1 MISHLKF
8 DFDLFVI
15 GAGSAGVRAARMCA
29 ASGAKVA
36 VAEDLYLGGT
46 CVNVGC
52 VPKKLLVYASH
63 FSEDMKDA
71 RGYGWKIIPGE
82 FNWQELISNKNIE
95 ISRLNNIYQRLL
107 DDAGVTTI
115 KGRALVRDPH
125 TVSVG
130 DTHYSTGRILVAT
143 GGWPSIPDIAGREYI
158 ISSNEAFYLEAL
170 PERII
175 IAGGGYIA
183 VEFAGIFNGLGAETS
198 LVYRGPLFLRGFDD
212 ECRLQ
217 LAEEL
222 KKKGIELIF
231 NRNIES
237 IEKREN
243 SLVAHFNTGESKEAD
258 LIMYATGRKPNT
270 AGLGLQ
276 ECGVKLNENG
286 AVMVDEYYQTSVPS
300 MFAIGDVTD
309 RMHLTPVAIAEGMA
323 LAQTLFGDKPV
334 KVDYMNIPTCIFSQ
348 PNYATVGLTEE
359 QAREQYSTLEVYKS
373 TFTQLKNTLSGN
385 QEKVFMKLIVDNTS
399 DRVIGVHMIGPDAG
413 EIIQGIAVAMKAG
426 ATKAHFDATIGI
438 HPTVAEEF
446 VTMRK

>member
-95 ISRLNNIYQRLL
+95 IGRLNNIYQRLL

-286 AVMVDEYYQTSVPS
+286 AVIVDEYYQTSVPS

-309 RMHLTPVAIAEGMA
+309 RMNLTPVAIAEGMA